1 MIEIPPLFQVS
12 WPTYLPVLH
21 SAHLH
26 VLSIQGLEGH
36 KLMIDKRWWWKNM
49 THCFSQ
55 VWFYWSSRVDEDI
68 LCSVCWHTWVGGR
81 WLTVWTDG
89 IDGNVHVWSESPLCR
104 PGLPGA
110 PLPAR
115 AILSMGGLS
124 HGVIR
129 VNTEDKN
136 SALTVQDVG
145 HVMPGGEYR
154 RKDKWVKRMKKKK
167 RLIGVCWKILH
178 PRFESRL
185 LKVTHELW
193 CCEFRSSKRNV
204 DVMKNSIW
212 NLQFGKNS
220 VKQPNYQI
228 LDFRIFHKR
237 LNCMFSQLYQRKM
250 MSWFSCVVCFRKHLV
265 TNIKCT
271 FMSLC
276 ASSSDVHC

>member
-1 MIEIPPLFQVS
+1 MFDRNLLCVDRDYLVHHSPPVPFFPWVAWATGSLGSTPRTRIRPSLCKMLVMSCLEVS
-12 WPTYLPVLH
+12 T
-21 SAHLH
+21 
-26 VLSIQGLEGH
+26 EG
-36 KLMIDKRWWWKNM
+36 KIN
-49 THCFSQ
+49 
-55 VWFYWSSRVDEDI
+55 
-68 LCSVCWHTWVGGR
+68 
-81 WLTVWTDG
+81 
-89 IDGNVHVWSESPLCR
+89 ESK
-104 PGLPGA
+104 G
-110 PLPAR
+110 
-115 AILSMGGLS
+115 
-124 HGVIR
+124 
-129 VNTEDKN
+129 
-136 SALTVQDVG
+136 
-145 HVMPGGEYR
+145 
-154 RKDKWVKRMKKKK
+154 WKKK